1 MSVIEDAIQEFVEI
15 VTRVTGTDA
24 SKVAQEVTFSNRE
37 EFGDLSVALPSLGVK
52 DVQALPENLQGK
64 KFVRLVKK
72 EKVYYNA
79 YLDEKEIF
87 KSLFQNLSEF
97 YGITKVDNPKY
108 IIVEH
113 TSANPIHPLHI
124 GHMRNAILGDIIS
137 RMLSCRGHKVERRF
151 YVNDAGRQ
159 VAILTYGYIKLNK
172 PDPPVGVK
180 ADSWLGF
187 IYSVTNIVL
196 EIRKIKGEL
205 NSADES
211 RRAELIKRLDE
222 LVAAAANLES
232 RDRETFYRLV
242 DAINSDPD
250 PEKSI
255 ADIVRKYES
264 GTDKE
269 IVSIVR
275 KLVDLALKGFQES
288 LDKLSVK
295 FDGFDYESDLLWRG
309 EVQKVIEEMMSSP
322 YRITYK
328 DTLALEVNVQD
339 ERVRDALE
347 IPKGLELPPL
357 VIMRSDGTSL
367 YTTRDVAYTL
377 YKFSR
382 GAEVVINVIAEQQS
396 VPQMQLRAALY
407 LLGHKREAENL
418 FHYSYAMVSLQG
430 SKMSG
435 RLGKYVSLDEVYEL
449 VKASVEQKINEKGGN
464 REVIPEITSGA
475 IRYAIASVSAN
486 KQLNFNVKTVTDFEQ
501 NSGPYLQYTYARA
514 YNILDKA
521 NEEPSVSEADPNY
534 IKGDW
539 RKLLIL
545 IAKFPVVMKK
555 ACDELRPEDLVA
567 YLREVADVFNKVY
580 NYERVLQEPDRGK
593 RFTKLLIVKG
603 VERVLHNGLSVLGIT
618 PLKRM

>member
-1 MSVIEDAIQEFVEI
+1 
-15 VTRVTGTDA
+15 
-24 SKVAQEVTFSNRE
+24 
-37 EFGDLSVALPSLGVK
+37 
-52 DVQALPENLQGK
+52 
-64 KFVRLVKK
+64 
-72 EKVYYNA
+72 
-79 YLDEKEIF
+79 
-87 KSLFQNLSEF
+87 
-97 YGITKVDNPKY
+97 
-108 IIVEH
+108 
-113 TSANPIHPLHI
+113 
-124 GHMRNAILGDIIS
+124 MRNAILGDIIS

-187 IYSVTNIVL
+187 IYSVTNVVL

-211 RRAELIKRLDE
+211 RKTELIKRLDE
-222 LVAAAANLES
+222 LVAAASKLES

-242 DAINSDPD
+242 DVINSDPD

-269 IVSIVR
+269 IVSTVR
-275 KLVDLALKGFQES
+275 KLVDMALKGFQES
-288 LDKLSVK
+288 LDKLGVK

-309 EVQKVIEEMMSSP
+309 EVKKAIEEMTSSP

-339 ERVRDALE
+339 ERVREALK

-464 REVIPEITSGA
+464 REVIPEVTSGA

-539 RKLLIL
+539 RNLLIL

-555 ACDELRPEDLVA
+555 PATSLA
-567 YLREVADVFNKVY
+567 
-580 NYERVLQEPDRGK
+580 G
-593 RFTKLLIVKG
+593 
-603 VERVLHNGLSVLGIT
+603 GLSCL
-618 PLKRM
+618 LKGGSGRVQQGL

>member
-1 MSVIEDAIQEFVEI
+1 MSEIEDAIQEFVEI
-15 VTRVTGTDA
+15 VARVTGTDA

-52 DVQALPENLQGK
+52 NVQALPESLQGK

-187 IYSVTNIVL
+187 IYSVTNVVL

-211 RRAELIKRLDE
+211 RRAELINRLDE
-222 LVAAAANLES
+222 LVTAAAKLES

-242 DAINSDPD
+242 EAINSDPD

-269 IVSIVR
+269 IVSTVR

-288 LDKLSVK
+288 LDKLGVK

-309 EVQKVIEEMMSSP
+309 EVKKVIEEMMSSP

-328 DTLALEVNVQD
+328 L
-339 ERVRDALE
+339 
-347 IPKGLELPPL
+347 
-357 VIMRSDGTSL
+357 SL
-367 YTTRDVAYTL
+367 
-377 YKFSR
+377 
-382 GAEVVINVIAEQQS
+382 I
-396 VPQMQLRAALY
+396 
-407 LLGHKREAENL
+407 H
-418 FHYSYAMVSLQG
+418 
-430 SKMSG
+430 
-435 RLGKYVSLDEVYEL
+435 
-449 VKASVEQKINEKGGN
+449 
-464 REVIPEITSGA
+464 
-475 IRYAIASVSAN
+475 
-486 KQLNFNVKTVTDFEQ
+486 
-501 NSGPYLQYTYARA
+501 
-514 YNILDKA
+514 
-521 NEEPSVSEADPNY
+521 
-534 IKGDW
+534 
-539 RKLLIL
+539 
-545 IAKFPVVMKK
+545 
-555 ACDELRPEDLVA
+555 
-567 YLREVADVFNKVY
+567 
-580 NYERVLQEPDRGK
+580 
-593 RFTKLLIVKG
+593 
-603 VERVLHNGLSVLGIT
+603 
-618 PLKRM
+618 